1 MNRVQWWRESHHAYM
16 ASTFEHQETTWV
28 YDHTAGTAELYTTSR
43 RLWLRAIARSP
54 RYLQA
59 QALEPGYRILY
70 DLDAV
75 KVPELLVAPKPGGD
89 AAVESFLTD
98 AERAS
103 RAAAAQ
109 RLKAA
114 RHS

>member
-1 MNRVQWWRESHHAYM
+1 M
-16 ASTFEHQETTWV
+16 ASAFEHQETTWV
-28 YDHTAGTAELYTTSR
+28 YDHTAQTAELYTTSR

-70 DLDAV
+70 ALEAV
-75 KVPELLVAPKPGGD
+75 KAPELLVAPKPGGD
-89 AAVESFLTD
+89 VAVESFLTD
-98 AERAS
+98 AERAA
-103 RAAAAQ
+103 RAGAAQ

-114 RHS
+114 RQS